1 MKEYNKNKE
10 PPYLQCWDVSNLYG
24 LTILQKLP
32 VNNFQWNEDTSQ
44 LNEDFI
50 KNYNEEIEIFL
61 KLMFNILKNYIA
73 FTMIYHFYLKGWRLK
88 KLKSLQLIYMIKLN
102 MLYQGS
108 TIGLRCVHMYAYFYR
123 HAHDFGNAYVD
134 TYTHFFPMI
143 FSKFSKFI
151 WFL

>member
-73 FTMIYHFYLKGWRLK
+73 FTMIYHFHLKGWRLK

-108 TIGLRCVHMYAYFYR
+108 TIGLRYVHMYAYFYR
-123 HAHDFGNAYVD
+123 RTHDFGNAYVD
-134 TYTHFFPMI
+134 TYAHFFPMI
-143 FSKFSKFI
+143 VSKFSKFV